1 MKFSEIIYLRA
12 ENELK
17 NRRDRAERLAS
28 MRRKEFIATNP
39 QLIDIENEMKN
50 AALEV
55 IKSVGAEGKKAD
67 GAGGVDHSARGGRGS
82 QQKII

>member
-67 GAGGVDHSARGGRGS
+67 IGEIAKRN
-82 QQKII
+82 

>member
-55 IKSVGAEGKKAD
+55 IKFPLSG
-67 GAGGVDHSARGGRGS
+67 
-82 QQKII
+82 Q